1 MMLDLTLTVNGTRRT
16 IEAEPRMTLLE
27 VLREGLLLTGTK
39 EACGVGECG
48 SCMVLMDGEPT
59 PSCLVLVTDADG
71 RTIET
76 VEGLASEGVL
86 DAVQRA
92 FVETGAFQCGFCTP
106 GMVVTAK
113 ALLRDRPNA
122 SPEEIKQSLSG
133 VLCRCGSYTRVMKA
147 FDILTG
153 RRTS

>member
-1 MMLDLTLTVNGTRRT
+1 MMFHLNLTVNGTRRT
-16 IEAEPRMTLLE
+16 IEAEPRKTLLE

-59 PSCLVLVTDADG
+59 PSCLVLAADAAG
-71 RTIET
+71 RAIET
-76 VEGLASEGVL
+76 VEGLADDGAL

-106 GMVVTAK
+106 GMVITAK

-122 SPEEIKQSLSG
+122 TPDEIKQSLSG
-133 VLCRCGSYTRVMKA
+133 VLCRCGSYTRIMKA
-147 FDILTG
+147 FDVLAG
-153 RRTS
+153 RST